1 MAYRPIRVKSRG
13 RGRVKN
19 GTLQAPPLIDIPSL
33 TGLRFIAAF
42 SIALGHSLPHTE
54 VWGIDFHGITAI
66 GMPIFFTL
74 SGFIIHYVYAD
85 QFAKRQSGAIPNFAV
100 SRFSRIYPLY
110 WFLLVVAM
118 LTTPMGSRL
127 LSVDSLPM
135 FAVYILGVTTWA
147 PFMMDGSL
155 LGHWYYGVS
164 WSISTEMFFYVCYA
178 LALWRIVRMDRRTCA
193 VTLVVFMIAAFV
205 FLWFV
210 FSTRDEWEPLLLSA
224 VPGLVS
230 RDENFDNSGY
240 RWLLYL
246 SPYLQILAFIAGVLT
261 CQLYRVTRDC
271 HFAPAVVSTIG
282 WAATLGTAILWVKFN
297 WLGRDGVWLTAQ
309 TFGAYV
315 VNLHLNMLF
324 VPLCCLLIYALA
336 IGPSSLARLLSLPV
350 VVLFGETSYSMYLGH
365 PLAQGIASKFTAR
378 DASRLPFVPVNSWF
392 ILSIGAIFGLSLILY
407 LLVEVPAK
415 RAIRDYWRSRRAKP
429 TRDVSAI

>member
-1 MAYRPIRVKSRG
+1 M
-13 RGRVKN
+13 KN
-19 GTLQAPPLIDIPSL
+19 GTLQAPRLIDIPSL

-193 VTLVVFMIAAFV
+193 VTLVVFMICRV
-205 FLWFV
+205 C
-210 FSTRDEWEPLLLSA
+210 
-224 VPGLVS
+224 VS
-230 RDENFDNSGY
+230 
-240 RWLLYL
+240 
-246 SPYLQILAFIAGVLT
+246 
-261 CQLYRVTRDC
+261 
-271 HFAPAVVSTIG
+271 VVRI
-282 WAATLGTAILWVKFN
+282 
-297 WLGRDGVWLTAQ
+297 
-309 TFGAYV
+309 
-315 VNLHLNMLF
+315 
-324 VPLCCLLIYALA
+324 
-336 IGPSSLARLLSLPV
+336 
-350 VVLFGETSYSMYLGH
+350 
-365 PLAQGIASKFTAR
+365 
-378 DASRLPFVPVNSWF
+378 
-392 ILSIGAIFGLSLILY
+392 
-407 LLVEVPAK
+407 
-415 RAIRDYWRSRRAKP
+415 
-429 TRDVSAI
+429 

>member
-1 MAYRPIRVKSRG
+1 
-13 RGRVKN
+13 
-19 GTLQAPPLIDIPSL
+19 
-33 TGLRFIAAF
+33 
-42 SIALGHSLPHTE
+42 
-54 VWGIDFHGITAI
+54 
-66 GMPIFFTL
+66 MPIFFTL

-155 LGHWYYGVS
+155 LGQWYYGVS

-178 LALWRIVRMDRRTCA
+178 LALWRFVRMDRRTCA

-261 CQLYRVTRDC
+261 CQLYRVTRDY

-415 RAIRDYWRSRRAKP
+415 RAIRDYWRSRLAKP

>member
-1 MAYRPIRVKSRG
+1 M
-13 RGRVKN
+13 KN
-19 GTLQAPPLIDIPSL
+19 GTLQAPRLIDIPSL

-155 LGHWYYGVS
+155 LGQWYYGVS

-178 LALWRIVRMDRRTCA
+178 LALWRFVRMDRRTCA

-261 CQLYRVTRDC
+261 CQLYRVTRDY

-282 WAATLGTAILWVKFN
+282 WAATLGTAILWVKFM

-365 PLAQGIASKFTAR
+365 PLAQGIASKFTAP

-415 RAIRDYWRSRRAKP
+415 RAIRDYWRSRLAKP

>member
-1 MAYRPIRVKSRG
+1 
-13 RGRVKN
+13 
-19 GTLQAPPLIDIPSL
+19 
-33 TGLRFIAAF
+33 
-42 SIALGHSLPHTE
+42 
-54 VWGIDFHGITAI
+54 
-66 GMPIFFTL
+66 
-74 SGFIIHYVYAD
+74 
-85 QFAKRQSGAIPNFAV
+85 
-100 SRFSRIYPLY
+100 
-110 WFLLVVAM
+110 M

-155 LGHWYYGVS
+155 LAQWYYGVS

-224 VPGLVS
+224 DPGLVS

-246 SPYLQILAFIAGVLT
+246 SPYFQILAFIAGVLT
-261 CQLYRVTRDC
+261 CQLYRLTRDY

-282 WAATLGTAILWVKFN
+282 WAATFGTAIVWVN
-297 WLGRDGVWLTAQ
+297 LCWLGQ
-309 TFGAYV
+309 
-315 VNLHLNMLF
+315 
-324 VPLCCLLIYALA
+324 
-336 IGPSSLARLLSLPV
+336 
-350 VVLFGETSYSMYLGH
+350 
-365 PLAQGIASKFTAR
+365 
-378 DASRLPFVPVNSWF
+378 
-392 ILSIGAIFGLSLILY
+392 
-407 LLVEVPAK
+407 
-415 RAIRDYWRSRRAKP
+415 
-429 TRDVSAI
+429 

>member
-1 MAYRPIRVKSRG
+1 M
-13 RGRVKN
+13 KN
-19 GTLQAPPLIDIPSL
+19 GTLQAPRLIDIPSL

-155 LGHWYYGVS
+155 LGQWYYGVS

-178 LALWRIVRMDRRTCA
+178 LALWRFVRMDRRTCA

-246 SPYLQILAFIAGVLT
+246 SPYLQILAFTAGVLT
-261 CQLYRVTRDC
+261 CQLYRVTRDY

-282 WAATLGTAILWVKFN
+282 WAATLGTAILWVKFM

-365 PLAQGIASKFTAR
+365 PLAQGIASKFTAP

-415 RAIRDYWRSRRAKP
+415 RAIRDYWRSRLAKP

>member
-1 MAYRPIRVKSRG
+1 MKD
-13 RGRVKN
+13 
-19 GTLQAPPLIDIPSL
+19 GTLQAQRLIDIPSL

-155 LGHWYYGVS
+155 LGQWYYGVS

-178 LALWRIVRMDRRTCA
+178 LALWRFVRMDRRTCA

-246 SPYLQILAFIAGVLT
+246 SPYLQILAFTAGVLT
-261 CQLYRVTRDC
+261 CQLYRVTRDY

-282 WAATLGTAILWVKFN
+282 WAATLGTAILWVKFM

-365 PLAQGIASKFTAR
+365 PLAQGIASKFTAP

-415 RAIRDYWRSRRAKP
+415 RAIRDYWRSRLAKP

>member
-1 MAYRPIRVKSRG
+1 M
-13 RGRVKN
+13 
-19 GTLQAPPLIDIPSL
+19 
-33 TGLRFIAAF
+33 
-42 SIALGHSLPHTE
+42 
-54 VWGIDFHGITAI
+54 
-66 GMPIFFTL
+66 
-74 SGFIIHYVYAD
+74 
-85 QFAKRQSGAIPNFAV
+85 
-100 SRFSRIYPLY
+100 
-110 WFLLVVAM
+110 
-118 LTTPMGSRL
+118 
-127 LSVDSLPM
+127 
-135 FAVYILGVTTWA
+135 
-147 PFMMDGSL
+147 
-155 LGHWYYGVS
+155 
-164 WSISTEMFFYVCYA
+164 
-178 LALWRIVRMDRRTCA
+178 
-193 VTLVVFMIAAFV
+193 
-205 FLWFV
+205 
-210 FSTRDEWEPLLLSA
+210 LSA

-246 SPYLQILAFIAGVLT
+246 SPYLQILAFIAGILT

-415 RAIRDYWRSRRAKP
+415 RAIRDYWRSRRRKTYARRVRDIRDQNRRCSVEAGSFARL
-429 TRDVSAI
+429 TGVRGRSGRIRFDQRRRDVTPNRSAARKGDLRRISVDQPGVRWQHAKCSARCSC